1 MDKILNGN
9 EKSYLTDIIGDVES
23 VAKKSEDILQDVN
36 DMIVDFEENFDE
48 LQNGN
53 SNNASLE
60 RARKDLKNWI
70 YICQHQLSNLR
81 LSYSDAIKSCKGLI
95 ENAEYFIKDLSNVEK
110 LETNTSGLESRI
122 RRLEKLLK

>member
-23 VAKKSEDILQDVN
+23 IAEKSEDILQDVN
-36 DMIVDFEENFDE
+36 DIITDFEENFYE

-60 RARKDLKNWI
+60 RVRKDLKNWI
-70 YICQHQLSNLR
+70 YLCQHQLSNLR

-95 ENAEYFIKDLSNVEK
+95 ENAEYFIKDISNVEK
-110 LETNTSGLESRI
+110 LEAGTSGLESRI

>member
-36 DMIVDFEENFDE
+36 DIITDFEENFDE

-70 YICQHQLSNLR
+70 YLCQHQLSNLR
-81 LSYSDAIKSCKGLI
+81 LSYSDAVKSCKGLI

-110 LETNTSGLESRI
+110 LEAGTSGLESRI

>member
-23 VAKKSEDILQDVN
+23 VAKKSEDILQDVK
-36 DMIVDFEENFDE
+36 DIITDFEENFHE
-48 LQNGN
+48 LQSGN
-53 SNNASLE
+53 SNNANLE

-70 YICQHQLSNLR
+70 YLCQHQLSNLR

-95 ENAEYFIKDLSNVEK
+95 ENVEYFIKDLNNVEK
-110 LETNTSGLESRI
+110 LETGTSGLESRI

>member
-9 EKSYLTDIIGDVES
+9 EKSCLTDIIGDVES

-110 LETNTSGLESRI
+110 LETGTSGLESRI

>member
-9 EKSYLTDIIGDVES
+9 EKSYLTDLIGDVES

-48 LQNGN
+48 LQSGN
-53 SNNASLE
+53 SNNANLE

-110 LETNTSGLESRI
+110 LETGTSGLESRI

>member
-9 EKSYLTDIIGDVES
+9 EKSYLNDIIGDAES
-23 VAKKSEDILQDVN
+23 IAEKSEDTLKYIN
-36 DMIVDFEENFDE
+36 NIIIDFEENFDE
-48 LQNGN
+48 IQNGS

-95 ENAEYFIKDLSNVEK
+95 ENAEYFIKDLNNVEK
-110 LETNTSGLESRI
+110 LEAGTSGLESRI
-122 RRLEKLLK
+122 RRLERLLK

>member
-23 VAKKSEDILQDVN
+23 IAEKSEDILQDVN
-36 DMIVDFEENFDE
+36 DIITDFEENFDE

-53 SNNASLE
+53 SNNVSLE

-70 YICQHQLSNLR
+70 YLCQHQLSNLR
-81 LSYSDAIKSCKGLI
+81 LSYSDAVKSCKGLI

-110 LETNTSGLESRI
+110 LEAGTSGLESRI

>member
-36 DMIVDFEENFDE
+36 DIITDFEENFDE

-70 YICQHQLSNLR
+70 YLCQHQLSNLR
-81 LSYSDAIKSCKGLI
+81 LSYSDAVKSCKGLI

-110 LETNTSGLESRI
+110 LETGTSGLESRI

>member
-36 DMIVDFEENFDE
+36 DIITDFEENFDE

-110 LETNTSGLESRI
+110 LETGTSGLESRI

>member
-9 EKSYLTDIIGDVES
+9 EKSYLNDIIGDAES
-23 VAKKSEDILQDVN
+23 IAEKSEDILKYIN
-36 DMIVDFEENFDE
+36 NIIIDFEENFDE
-48 LQNGN
+48 IQNGS

-95 ENAEYFIKDLSNVEK
+95 ENAEYFIKDLNNVEK
-110 LETNTSGLESRI
+110 LEAGTSGLESRI
-122 RRLEKLLK
+122 RRLERLLK

>member
-36 DMIVDFEENFDE
+36 DIITDFEENFDE

-53 SNNASLE
+53 SNNANLE

-110 LETNTSGLESRI
+110 LEAGTSGLESRI

>member
-23 VAKKSEDILQDVN
+23 IAEKSEDILQDVN
-36 DMIVDFEENFDE
+36 DIITDFEENFDE

-95 ENAEYFIKDLSNVEK
+95 ENAEYFIIDLSNVEK
-110 LETNTSGLESRI
+110 LETGTSGLESRI

>member
-36 DMIVDFEENFDE
+36 DIITDFEENFDE
-48 LQNGN
+48 LQSGN

-70 YICQHQLSNLR
+70 YLCQHQLSNLR
-81 LSYSDAIKSCKGLI
+81 LSYSDAVKSCKGLI

-110 LETNTSGLESRI
+110 LETGTSGLESRI

>member
-23 VAKKSEDILQDVN
+23 IAEKSEDILQDVN
-36 DMIVDFEENFDE
+36 DIITDFEENFDE

-60 RARKDLKNWI
+60 RVRKDLKNWI
-70 YICQHQLSNLR
+70 YLCQHQLSNLR

-95 ENAEYFIKDLSNVEK
+95 ENAEYFIKDISNVEK
-110 LETNTSGLESRI
+110 LETGTSGLESRI

>member
-1 MDKILNGN
+1 MDKILNGS

-23 VAKKSEDILQDVN
+23 IAEKSEDILQDVN
-36 DMIVDFEENFDE
+36 NIIMDFEENFDE

-53 SNNASLE
+53 SNNANLE

-81 LSYSDAIKSCKGLI
+81 LSYSDAIKTCKGLI
-95 ENAEYFIKDLSNVEK
+95 ENAEYFIKDLNNVEK
-110 LETNTSGLESRI
+110 LETGTSGLESRI
-122 RRLEKLLK
+122 RRLERLLK

>member
-36 DMIVDFEENFDE
+36 DIITDFEENFDE

-81 LSYSDAIKSCKGLI
+81 LSYSDAVKSCKGLI

-110 LETNTSGLESRI
+110 LEAGTSGLESRI

>member
-110 LETNTSGLESRI
+110 LETGTSGLESRI